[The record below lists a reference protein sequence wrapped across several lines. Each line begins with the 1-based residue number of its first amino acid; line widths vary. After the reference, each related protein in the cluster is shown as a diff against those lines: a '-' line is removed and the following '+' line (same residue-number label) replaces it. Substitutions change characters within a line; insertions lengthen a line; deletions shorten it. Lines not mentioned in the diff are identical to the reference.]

1 MRWRRRLLRVVA
13 VLLVVGLSVWFLRV
27 PILEAIGNHLI
38 AEDPV
43 SHVDEVFVLGG
54 DAMDRGE
61 EAARLYH
68 EGVCRRFVCTGSQV
82 PGDLKMLNIDLTES
96 DMTRIVLVKRGVPA
110 DSVLS
115 YKQGTSTYEESRA
128 LLALAKRHGVDSV
141 MIVSSP
147 FHLRR
152 ARFVFED
159 IFSKAGITVLF
170 HGAPNPSLDEAL
182 WWRHESSLLMVFS
195 EYVKLL
201 YYHLK
206 Y

>member
-1 MRWRRRLLRVVA
+1 MVVLA
-13 VLLVVGLSVWFLRV
+13 LVLLGWLFRV
-27 PILEAIGNHLI
+27 PLLEAIGNHLI
-38 AEDPV
+38 AEDPLA
-43 SHVDEVFVLGG
+43 HVDEVFVLGG

-68 EGVCRRFVCTGSQV
+68 KGIAQRFVCTGSQV

-96 DMTRIVLVKRGVPA
+96 DMTRIVLIKRGVPP

-115 YKQGTSTYEESRA
+115 YKQGTSTYEESRS
-128 LLALAKRHGVDSV
+128 LLALVKKQGVDSV
-141 MIVSSP
+141 MVVSSP

-152 ARFVFED
+152 ARFVFHDLFAE
-159 IFSKAGITVLF
+159 AGVTVLF
-170 HGAPNPSLDEAL
+170 HGAPNSAMEDAL

-195 EYVKLL
+195 EYVKLF
-201 YYHLK
+201 YYRLK